1 MKVIFYNEITYIFL
15 LMNGDFVWVYRTIYW
30 GIWREYMTEDNEIQ
44 ELRERLIKVET
55 KIDMLMNQQPVTA
68 RSFIKDFSVGFVVVL
83 GSILLISIISLVVK
97 QIFFR

>member
-1 MKVIFYNEITYIFL
+1 MI
-15 LMNGDFVWVYRTIYW
+15 
-30 GIWREYMTEDNEIQ
+30 EDNEIQ
-44 ELRERLIKVET
+44 ELRDRLIRVET
-55 KIDMLMNQQPVTA
+55 KIDTLMNQQHEPA